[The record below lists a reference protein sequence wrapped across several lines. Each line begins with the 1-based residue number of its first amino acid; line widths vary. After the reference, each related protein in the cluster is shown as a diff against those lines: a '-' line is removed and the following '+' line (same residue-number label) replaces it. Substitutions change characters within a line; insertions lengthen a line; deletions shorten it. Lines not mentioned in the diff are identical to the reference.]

1 MMDERPDRVAVV
13 DFDDGSFDD
22 DDDDDEEEEEEEEEV
37 AAAVRLFDSSV
48 LKCMAVVSAS
58 TRSCSSCSDAIR

>member
-13 DFDDGSFDD
+13 DFDDGNFDDDNDD
-22 DDDDDEEEEEEEEEV
+22 DDDEEEEV

>member
-13 DFDDGSFDD
+13 DVDDGSDD
-22 DDDDDEEEEEEEEEV
+22 DDDDDDNDDDDEL

-48 LKCMAVVSAS
+48 LKCMAEVSAS

>member
-13 DFDDGSFDD
+13 DVDDGS
-22 DDDDDEEEEEEEEEV
+22 DDDDDEL

-48 LKCMAVVSAS
+48 LKCMAEVSAS